1 MSLSVFHVF
10 FKVCRSPPGQFLHDS
25 FWKLHLL
32 IFKEVMMKPENE
44 ALVSK
49 QKEILSFRDLAEGT
63 VSTYISYLIQFI
75 EWVESVLCGKAV
87 QDVSWAD
94 LRSYVDFLHTVRKI
108 GNRTINVHIAQLHH
122 LFHYVLKR
130 EWDKYEVPFLRYDTA
145 LPNVPTMEEI
155 NAIID
160 SIANIKHK
168 AEIALL
174 YSSGIRVSELCRLR
188 CGDIYVSKK
197 CIFIAKAK
205 NRSERY
211 AILSEKALLI
221 LSDYIRQAY
230 PGATQE
236 DWLFPGQTSGSYI
249 DDQSVRNVF
258 NKAVRCVGLAD
269 RGFVLH
275 SCRHA
280 FGLHLYEAGTD
291 LMTIKEALGHKSL
304 SSTEVYLSLG
314 IGNGRSVKS
323 PYDF

>member
-1 MSLSVFHVF
+1 
-10 FKVCRSPPGQFLHDS
+10 
-25 FWKLHLL
+25 
-32 IFKEVMMKPENE
+32 MKPENE

-63 VSTYISYLIQFI
+63 ISTYISYLIQFI
-75 EWVESVLCGKAV
+75 EWVESELSVKAV
-87 QDVSWAD
+87 QDVSWAEI
-94 LRSYVDFLHTVRKI
+94 RSYIDYLRTVRKI

-130 EWDKYEVPFLRYDTA
+130 DWDKYEVPFLRYDTA
-145 LPNVPTMEEI
+145 LPNVPTTAEM

-160 SIANIKHK
+160 SITNIKHK

-174 YSSGIRVSELCRLR
+174 YSSGIRVSELCHLR
-188 CGDIYVSKK
+188 CGDIHMSKN
-197 CIFIAKAK
+197 CIFIARSK

-211 AILSEKALLI
+211 AILSEKALRILI
-221 LSDYIRQAY
+221 DYIRQAY
-230 PGATQE
+230 PGATRE
-236 DWLFPGQTSGSYI
+236 DWLFPGQKPGSCI

-258 NKAVRCVGLAD
+258 NKAVCREGLSD

-291 LMTIKEALGHKSL
+291 IMTIKEALGHKSL
-304 SSTEVYLSLG
+304 ASTEIYLALG

-323 PYDF
+323 PYDLS

>member
-1 MSLSVFHVF
+1 
-10 FKVCRSPPGQFLHDS
+10 
-25 FWKLHLL
+25 
-32 IFKEVMMKPENE
+32 MKPENE

-49 QKEILSFRDLAEGT
+49 QKEIFSFRDLAEGT
-63 VSTYISYLIQFI
+63 ISTYISYLIQFI
-75 EWVESVLCGKAV
+75 EWVESELSDKAV
-87 QDVSWAD
+87 QDVSWSEI
-94 LRSYVDFLHTVRKI
+94 RSYVDYLRTVRKI

-130 EWDKYEVPFLRYDTA
+130 DWDKYEVPFLRYDTS
-145 LPNVPTMEEI
+145 LPNVPTMAEM

-160 SIANIKHK
+160 SITNIKHK

-174 YSSGIRVSELCRLR
+174 YSSGIRVSELCHLH
-188 CGDIYVSKK
+188 CGDIHMSRN
-197 CIFIAKAK
+197 CIFIARSK

-211 AILSEKALLI
+211 AVLSEKALRILI
-221 LSDYIRQAY
+221 DYIHQAY
-230 PGATQE
+230 PGAARE
-236 DWLFPGQTSGSYI
+236 DWLFPGQKTGSCI

-258 NKAVRCVGLAD
+258 NKAVRRAGLSD

-291 LMTIKEALGHKSL
+291 IMTIKEALGHKSL
-304 SSTEVYLSLG
+304 ASTEVYLTLG

-323 PYDF
+323 PYDLS